1 VTKKVTDFLTKT
13 NVSRRLIKTNYGI
26 SVLYQKINGVRI
38 LHIEGNPSGQIGT
51 GGHTIS
57 LSDTIADSDP
67 YYRVITQSV
76 SANNAYAIS
85 LLNNSITIK
94 PYSSTTAYVNATF
107 VY

>member
-1 VTKKVTDFLTKT
+1 MTKKAVDFLEKT
-13 NVSRRLIKTNYGI
+13 NVGRRLIKTNYGI
-26 SVLYQKINGVRI
+26 SVFYQKINGVRI

-57 LSDTIADSDP
+57 LSDTIADSDAF
-67 YYRVITQSV
+67 YRVITQSV
-76 SANNAYAIS
+76 SANNTYAIS

-94 PYSSTTAYVNATF
+94 PYSPTSAYVNATF